1 MQFPAPEHGRVEVI
15 WLSRHP
21 LKVEIAGSNP
31 VATAQER
38 QTDKA

>member
-1 MQFPAPEHGRVEVI
+1 MTTVKVAWSN

-31 VATAQER
+31 VATTQER